1 MDNRYIMVLHGSPR
15 LNGNSAAL
23 AEQAASGARFAGADV
38 ETFFLHGMD
47 IRPCDACDSCQ
58 GVSEG
63 ACMIDDDMQLLYPK
77 LRQAAGILIAS
88 PVYWFTLSAQTKLCI
103 DRWYALEGTQ
113 GSALA
118 GKRFGLLLSYG
129 DIDPFTSGA
138 INALR
143 TFQDMV
149 GYLKG
154 EVVGYVYGSASK
166 AGEIRSQSDLMEKAY
181 RLGQEIAE
189 GKK

>member
-15 LNGNSAAL
+15 RNGNSAAL

-103 DRWYALEGTQ
+103 DRWYALESTQ

-129 DIDPFTSGA
+129 DTDPFTSGA
-138 INALR
+138 INAMR

-149 GYLKG
+149 AYLKG
-154 EVVGYVYGSASK
+154 EVVGYVYGCASK
-166 AGEIRSQSDLMEKAY
+166 AGEIRSQTDLMDKAY

>member
-1 MDNRYIMVLHGSPR
+1 MNTAP
-15 LNGNSAAL
+15 
-23 AEQAASGARFAGADV
+23 
-38 ETFFLHGMD
+38 
-47 IRPCDACDSCQ
+47 
-58 GVSEG
+58 
-63 ACMIDDDMQLLYPK
+63 
-77 LRQAAGILIAS
+77 
-88 PVYWFTLSAQTKLCI
+88 
-103 DRWYALEGTQ
+103 LEGTQ

-129 DIDPFTSGA
+129 DSDPFTSGA
-138 INALR
+138 INAMR